1 MLGAM
6 AAYQGR
12 KPNVLCLKEVLSV
25 FDVKPMPKTQF
36 LRMQA
41 LVLYVLRQD
50 LKHFEEKKER
60 A

>member
-6 AAYQGR
+6 AAYQGH
-12 KPNVLCLKEVLSV
+12 KPNVLCLKELLSILGV
-25 FDVKPMPKTQF
+25 APIPKTQP

-41 LVLYVLRQD
+41 LVLYVLRMD
-50 LKHFEEKKER
+50 LTPFEKRGR